1 MIINY
6 KYRNYFIL
14 YRVYCLIL
22 TFKKIKK
29 YQKFIDFLI
38 FKLSFAR
45 LIKKIFFEYKIND
58 LRIQSQILI
67 TLQKTT
73 KNMLVIE
80 FQRK

>member
-1 MIINY
+1 MS
-6 KYRNYFIL
+6 
-14 YRVYCLIL
+14 YRVYYLIL

>member
-1 MIINY
+1 MIISH
-6 KYRNYFIL
+6 KYRNCFIL

-38 FKLSFAR
+38 FKLSFVR
-45 LIKKIFFEYKIND
+45 LIKKIFFKYEIDN
-58 LRIQSQILI
+58 LRIQFQILI

-73 KNMLVIE
+73 KNILVIE

>member
-6 KYRNYFIL
+6 KHRNCFIL
-14 YRVYCLIL
+14 YRVHCLIL

-29 YQKFIDFLI
+29 NQKFIDFLI
-38 FKLSFAR
+38 FKLLFVR
-45 LIKKIFFEYKIND
+45 LIKKIFFEYEMSD
-58 LRIQSQILI
+58 LRIQFQILM

-73 KNMLVIE
+73 KNILVIE

>member
-1 MIINY
+1 MIISH
-6 KYRNYFIL
+6 KYRNCFIL

-29 YQKFIDFLI
+29 YQKSIDFLI

-45 LIKKIFFEYKIND
+45 LIKKIFFEYDMSD

-67 TLQKTT
+67 ILQKTT
-73 KNMLVIE
+73 KNILVIE
-80 FQRK
+80 F